1 MVWVG
6 SSTLVKSFD
15 KEGLSNRCENGMCNL
30 GMEMYLKTFSKLVV
44 ETYKVALA
52 LSMTKY
58 SLIIQLRLFSW
69 SISNKLECP
78 NKVNLKLFCKI
89 YFI

>member
-6 SSTLVKSFD
+6 SLTLVKSLD
-15 KEGLSNRCENGMCNL
+15 KEGLSNRGESGMCKL
-30 GMEMYLKTFSKLVV
+30 GMEIYLKTFSKLIV

-52 LSMTKY
+52 LLTKY
-58 SLIIQLRLFSW
+58 SLIMQLRLFSL

-78 NKVNLKLFCKI
+78 NKVNSI
-89 YFI
+89 